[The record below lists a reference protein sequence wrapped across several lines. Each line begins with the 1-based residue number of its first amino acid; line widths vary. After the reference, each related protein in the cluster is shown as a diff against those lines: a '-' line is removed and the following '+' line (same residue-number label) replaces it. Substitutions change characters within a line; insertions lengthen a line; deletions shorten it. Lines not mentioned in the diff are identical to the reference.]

1 MRLRRLR
8 PRSLQAACLDRR
20 PFRAAGQRCARAS
33 LVLLLTTYYLL
44 RTTHYLKCRSEMR
57 KVLTAMNVVLRATES
72 QNRAFSEADVDTFVK
87 NPSPSPSPSP
97 NPNPNLTVVKTPK
110 PKPKPKPNPYPNQV
124 ETFVKTLFEEA
135 GANDR
140 LNRQSV
146 SHYYTPS
153 RKPTAHAHT
162 ELPLHSHRQVK
173 LRRLCQGRQESPGDN
188 RLLSGEQVG
197 HAGPHATPHSPIVG
211 HVLARCGSKR

>member
-1 MRLRRLR
+1 
-8 PRSLQAACLDRR
+8 
-20 PFRAAGQRCARAS
+20 
-33 LVLLLTTYYLL
+33 
-44 RTTHYLKCRSEMR
+44 MR

-87 NPSPSPSPSP
+87 NPSPSPTVLALTLT
-97 NPNPNLTVVKTPK
+97 LTVVKTPK

-146 SHYYTPS
+146 SHYHTPS

-173 LRRLCQGRQESPGDN
+173 LRRLCQGRQESPGDH

-197 HAGPHATPHSPIVG
+197 HAGPHATPHSIVG
-211 HVLARCGSKR
+211 MPSLCPHHQ

>member
-1 MRLRRLR
+1 MGGL
-8 PRSLQAACLDRR
+8 SII
-20 PFRAAGQRCARAS
+20 
-33 LVLLLTTYYLL
+33 
-44 RTTHYLKCRSEMR
+44 LKGTSDEKYHMCFDIYDVEKTGYISKSEMR

-72 QNRAFSEADVDTFVK
+72 QNRAFSEADV
-87 NPSPSPSPSP
+87 
-97 NPNPNLTVVKTPK
+97 
-110 PKPKPKPNPYPNQV
+110 

-146 SHYYTPS
+146 SHYHTPS

-173 LRRLCQGRQESPGDN
+173 LRRLCQGRQEPSGDN
-188 RLLSGEQVG
+188 RFLSGEQVG

-211 HVLARCGSKR
+211 HVLARCGSTR